1 MPELKKLSIVRTVSI
16 LNKMVQSFK
25 DEMGLTTIYTIEFED
40 PDDPIITITI
50 DVPELQGKYSASTK
64 LTTIA
69 NLCTHKDL
77 NTVAEDLTT
86 IFLSDMT
93 NLIFKEIL
101 K

>member
-1 MPELKKLSIVRTVSI
+1 MAELKKLSIVRTVAT
-16 LNKMVQSFK
+16 LNKMVQIFK
-25 DEMGLTTIYTIEFED
+25 EEMSLTMTYSIEFDD
-40 PDDPIITITI
+40 PDDPVIVITI
-50 DVPELQGKYSASTK
+50 DVPEFHGRYSAGIK

-69 NLCTHKDL
+69 NLCIHKDL
-77 NTVAEDLTT
+77 NAVAEDLTT